1 MKRRL
6 ETEEGV
12 MTMVK
17 RAKVVQSRGVKRTRG
32 EHDEEREEVKR
43 VCIREAPGVVDVPQV
58 VEYYFDPDAAYDMRD
73 VEAFVCETFVPRY
86 IY

>member
-17 RAKVVQSRGVKRTRG
+17 RAKVVQSRGVKRTRD
-32 EHDEEREEVKR
+32 EHEEREEVKR
-43 VCIREAPGVVDVPQV
+43 VCIREAPGVVDVLQV
-58 VEYYFDPDAAYDMRD
+58 DENYFDPDAAYDMRD